1 MITNTAVST
10 AFDARERWVGSQL
23 HVNGE
28 LFDGTISSIEV
39 SEVFGDTENLALGTT
54 SSHMLTVRTL
64 SLGSADLTDAT
75 LLLKFGAGETPDTK
89 QFMPYGKFYVTSVQ
103 STDDYKS
110 GTITAMD
117 GFCKLQG
124 AYTPSGSI
132 GAGTTFAALTDD
144 VLLGSGLSVD
154 WNASD
159 TYAKSKSTSAAI
171 PSAIPAWFEAQ
182 LSAIRSGA
190 YTKTQI
196 IGFIAAR
203 FGCNALFNRAG
214 SLVFRRFTD
223 TTYKVDRA
231 HIYQEGFNRT
241 TPDTVVLRAVTFQIP
256 AAMDSSDAAVADT
269 DEEGTSTALPTA
281 PDGWSSTSSG
291 SEYTLGLG
299 RRFILTSPFFFS
311 TDDAQ
316 EVYTSVL
323 PSGSFTYQP
332 GALKHRGN
340 PCLEP
345 GDVIKA
351 MDRNGLDVT
360 ILLCGVAM
368 YYDGG
373 LYSVITS
380 AGKSDAEDNYLDTGG
395 SSSSGG
401 LSSPSTM
408 AQQLRLSL
416 AELAAVRATIQ
427 RLYVQD
433 LTAAHANIN
442 MLTADVANIQT
453 IMSGQIGTGE
463 LQALHLTSGNVV
475 IDDAVITDAMIADVS
490 ADKLQSGTI
499 YTNLIHIMSGSGN
512 LSLTDNTILFQDDAG
527 VPRIQIGK
535 DAQGDYNY
543 YLWDADGNPMWNATG
558 ATEFGL
564 NDGIIRDVAVAADAN
579 ISGDKLNIQSVAD
592 ALNEDGSLRVDSS
605 QIIMDGTTLS
615 AAFSS
620 VSAKADEASDAV
632 NGLSFGS
639 RNYIRNSQTM
649 VWPDYSLMSHDS
661 GAVVGNAL
669 VGTAVVG
676 ASSDPASYFETV
688 QTAAPS
694 GETDAV
700 LKLNRA
706 DGDTYR
712 FRMNALIPGKYTFAV
727 WLRSDSEVQVTIDQF
742 GTVTEHTVGTEW
754 THIVVHAVAEAGK
767 MDILIALSGGSTLY
781 LYKGMLQTG
790 SWDTDWK
797 PAPEDTQEQIEAVAT
812 NVTTLRTEFSV
823 VQGKVEAKIWQSDI
837 DTAMGTIEE
846 QYSQVTQTL
855 DGITSRVGTLTT
867 VTDGMSTRLTNA
879 ESSITQNAKQ
889 IALRVTA
896 NDVTSL
902 IEQNAD
908 AIRLKASKISWQ
920 SDNSSMTESG
930 VLTCTSGKIGGWNI
944 TSQYLYKWSSDGIY
958 EALMGNGT
966 SASSTFLC
974 VAKKNTDGTTS
985 FPFYVRNNGEVC
997 VDYISFSDNYGAE
1010 DPIRQNYIHNSLLMF
1025 TNNYYDQL
1033 RLTANSLDFGYV
1045 TTDDDGSETYTGL
1058 CRMYTAPLGQRPKKG
1073 IGLLTPTI
1081 HQYIEIRSGSA
1092 SSDPEFVF
1100 ARTSTA
1106 AEAAGIGSSNIG
1118 FNLYRDMRMH
1128 ECDIIDV
1135 GNISY
1140 ASDRRLKSNIL
1151 DTEAH
1156 ALDTIRRMK
1165 FRKFDWKRS
1174 GLHEKLGLIAQ
1185 ELEQVDPY
1193 FVAKPQNENDTYS
1206 IYTNKLLY
1214 LALKAIQELTEG
1226 EQS

>member
-1 MITNTAVST
+1 MLQTSTEFGGVMSADVRVIQARFLLLGEPMEGNIKQITVNLGTGCENGFQPGTLYSSYITARIEDCTERLENQTITLQIGAVLPDETVEWVTVGVYTVGAPDTDAYGTEFTAYGSLST
-10 AFDARERWVGSQL
+10 KFGGTYNADAAESIATTVAKLGAQTGCTIDTSAYSSEVLNLVPAQAFQGLQQREVLMYIASLLGGFATETADGNIRIGTYQTQATMSIDADRTT
-23 HVNGE
+23 E
-28 LFDGTISSIEV
+28 LFTCNDLDHIITGVSVIV
-39 SEVFGDTENLALGTT
+39 SEDTEDEDGNTVAGTVYSYETPNL
-54 SSHMLTVRTL
+54 MLTN
-64 SLGSADLTDAT
+64 
-75 LLLKFGAGETPDTK
+75 
-89 QFMPYGKFYVTSVQ
+89 PY
-103 STDDYKS
+103 
-110 GTITAMD
+110 M
-117 GFCKLQG
+117 
-124 AYTPSGSI
+124 
-132 GAGTTFAALTDD
+132 
-144 VLLGSGLSVD
+144 
-154 WNASD
+154 
-159 TYAKSKSTSAAI
+159 
-171 PSAIPAWFEAQ
+171 
-182 LSAIRSGA
+182 
-190 YTKTQI
+190 TQ
-196 IGFIAAR
+196 
-203 FGCNALFNRAG
+203 ALFNRMAKAVTGLRFRPATLPITMGDIRLEAGDMLSVTDVSGSVYTVPCLGVVHTYEGGLETTVAAVGSSETEQNANFSG
-214 SLVFRRFTD
+214 SLSARVERNEVGLLLVHT
-223 TTYKVDRA
+223 
-231 HIYQEGFNRT
+231 
-241 TPDTVVLRAVTFQIP
+241 AVMQK
-256 AAMDSSDAAVADT
+256 AS
-269 DEEGTSTALPTA
+269 
-281 PDGWSSTSSG
+281 
-291 SEYTLGLG
+291 
-299 RRFILTSPFFFS
+299 
-311 TDDAQ
+311 
-316 EVYTSVL
+316 
-323 PSGSFTYQP
+323 
-332 GALKHRGN
+332 
-340 PCLEP
+340 
-345 GDVIKA
+345 IK
-351 MDRNGLDVT
+351 
-360 ILLCGVAM
+360 
-368 YYDGG
+368 
-373 LYSVITS
+373 
-380 AGKSDAEDNYLDTGG
+380 
-395 SSSSGG
+395 
-401 LSSPSTM
+401 
-408 AQQLRLSL
+408 
-416 AELAAVRATIQ
+416 ELAAVRAQIESLDVDTLHTVDATIK
-427 RLYVQD
+427 L
-433 LTAAHANIN
+433 LKS
-442 MLTADVANIQT
+442 DVANIQT

-475 IDDAVITDAMIADVS
+475 IDNAVITDAMIADVS

-512 LSLTDNTILFQDDAG
+512 LSLTDNTILFQDDSG

-543 YLWDADGNPMWNATG
+543 YLWDADGNPMWNASG

-688 QTAAPS
+688 QTAAPN
-694 GETDAV
+694 GETETV

-754 THIVVHAVAEAGK
+754 THIVVHAVAESGK
-767 MDILIALSGGSTLY
+767 MDILITLSGGSTLY

-908 AIRLKASKISWQ
+908 AIRLKASKISWK

-930 VLTCTSGKIGGWNI
+930 KLYATGAEISGEIIAREEWLIGKKKHVREAKLDAGGIDFYCDSVKYLMIRADSGDITVGESVTYKNWSEVNVIKNPLFFTYSTDNIPSIKIDPLDGRVCFYKSIWRMNRTSAKAEQLSSVLGVHSTG
-944 TSQYLYKWSSDGIY
+944 LIY
-958 EALMGNGT
+958 EIQNGFTGNVTIEYVSDIFDGGH
-966 SASSTFLC
+966 AYSSKTFKI
-974 VAKKNTDGTTS
+974 A
-985 FPFYVRNNGEVC
+985 NGII
-997 VDYISFSDNYGAE
+997 ISVS
-1010 DPIRQNYIHNSLLMF
+1010 
-1025 TNNYYDQL
+1025 
-1033 RLTANSLDFGYV
+1033 
-1045 TTDDDGSETYTGL
+1045 
-1058 CRMYTAPLGQRPKKG
+1058 
-1073 IGLLTPTI
+1073 
-1081 HQYIEIRSGSA
+1081 
-1092 SSDPEFVF
+1092 
-1100 ARTSTA
+1100 
-1106 AEAAGIGSSNIG
+1106 
-1118 FNLYRDMRMH
+1118 
-1128 ECDIIDV
+1128 
-1135 GNISY
+1135 
-1140 ASDRRLKSNIL
+1140 
-1151 DTEAH
+1151 
-1156 ALDTIRRMK
+1156 
-1165 FRKFDWKRS
+1165 
-1174 GLHEKLGLIAQ
+1174 
-1185 ELEQVDPY
+1185 
-1193 FVAKPQNENDTYS
+1193 
-1206 IYTNKLLY
+1206 
-1214 LALKAIQELTEG
+1214 
-1226 EQS
+1226 